1 MIRMLS
7 RVTLAMA
14 LLAVATTARA
24 QTSSSG
30 FAIDQFDPAPRGS
43 DFFQG
48 DSLDLRGDMRVAAG
62 LTLELGY
69 KPLIVYD
76 LQGNEKADVVKMQLF
91 AHAGASMVMFDRLR
105 LNLSIP
111 VAIAQSG
118 DATTVNDVALQAAS
132 SAALGDPR
140 VGADVRLFG
149 VYGDPITVALGADV
163 YIPLGSTAQ
172 YAGDGKVRL
181 QPHVIASGQAMG
193 LVEYSAEVGFT
204 YRALDQAFAGSQVG
218 STLNFASALG
228 YKPMPELIIGPELY
242 GNTVV
247 TDSSFFKQTTTPLE
261 VIVGAHYQLGDY
273 KLGAGFGPGLTRG
286 VGTPEFRGLLSFD
299 YAPQF
304 KEPVKDRDGDGI
316 PDDQDACPDQAGIKT
331 DNPATNG
338 CPDRDHDGIPDAAD
352 ACPDQPGPKTN
363 NLATNGCPPPPPDRD
378 KDGIPD
384 NKDACPDVAGVPSN
398 DPKKNGCPRDID
410 GDGIPDTED
419 ACPDIPGVKTNDPKT
434 NGCPGD
440 RDGDG
445 IRDDQDAC
453 PDQPGIPELKGC
465 PDVDT
470 DKDGVPDRFD
480 NCPKEPGPKENGG
493 CPVKQKQ
500 LVVITREK
508 LEIKDKVYFDTNKST
523 IQKKS
528 NKLLDQIASVI
539 KSHPAIAK
547 VRIEGHTDNVG
558 KADHNRQLS
567 QDRANSVR
575 AYLVK
580 HGVEADRL
588 EAAGFGPDRPIDSNK
603 TAKGRANNRR
613 VEFVIVQPEG
623 SQPTGTPA
631 PAPTTPAVPKK

>member
-1 MIRMLS
+1 MIGKLS
-7 RVTLAMA
+7 RIALA
-14 LLAVATTARA
+14 LAVSCVAAQARA
-24 QTSSSG
+24 QTTSQG
-30 FAIDQFDPAPRGS
+30 FALDQFDPAPRGS
-43 DFFQG
+43 DFFQA
-48 DSLDLRGDMRVAAG
+48 DSLDFRGDMRLAVG
-62 LTLELGY
+62 LTAELGY
-69 KPLIVYD
+69 KPLVVYD
-76 LQGNEKADVVKMQLF
+76 LSGNEKADVVKMQLF
-91 AHAGASMVMFDRLR
+91 AHAGASLVMMDRLR
-105 LNLSIP
+105 FNLSIP

-140 VGADVRLFG
+140 IGADVRLLG
-149 VYGDPITVALGADV
+149 VYGDPVTLALGADV
-163 YIPLGSTAQ
+163 YIPIGSTAQ
-172 YAGDGKVRL
+172 WAGDGKVRL
-181 QPHVIASGQAMG
+181 QPHAIVSGQAMG

-204 YRALDQAFAGSQVG
+204 YRALNQPIAGSQVG
-218 STLNFASALG
+218 STLNFGAALG
-228 YKPMPELIIGPELY
+228 YRPMPELIIGPEVY
-242 GNTVV
+242 GNTV
-247 TDSSFFKQTTTPLE
+247 TSNFFQKVTTPVE

-304 KEPVKDRDGDGI
+304 KEPVKDRDADGV
-316 PDDQDACPDQAGIKT
+316 PDEQDACPDQAGIKT

-338 CPDRDHDGIPDAAD
+338 CPDRDKDGIPDVVD
-352 ACPDQPGPKTN
+352 ACPDQPGPKTA

-384 NKDACPDVAGVPSN
+384 EKDACPDVAGVPSN

-419 ACPDIPGVKTNDPKT
+419 ACPDIPGIKTNDPKT

-508 LEIKDKVYFDTNKST
+508 LEIKDKIYFDTDKST

-528 NKLLDQIASVI
+528 FKLLDQIASVI
-539 KSHPAIAK
+539 KSHPAITK

-558 KADHNRQLS
+558 KAEHNRKLS

-575 AYLVK
+575 DYLVK
-580 HGVEADRL
+580 HGVEANRL
-588 EAAGFGPDRPIDSNK
+588 ESQGFGPDRPIDTNK

-613 VEFVIVQPEG
+613 VEFVIVQPEA
-623 SQPTGTPA
+623 PAGTPA
-631 PAPTTPAVPKK
+631 PPEATPAVPKQK